1 MCQAVWIIVCSP
13 SGVPCPSILIV
24 EVLGIVF
31 PDVMSMTF
39 QFQSLLTYILYKTI
53 KTCMNEC
60 SNTAIL
66 LLHIIIITISSSS
79 SSSMLYMEGYPKNT
93 QNIHKKLALW
103 SQRVTSTNVQSP
115 KQNYICTY
123 NRIMQNISE

>member
-1 MCQAVWIIVCSP
+1 
-13 SGVPCPSILIV
+13 
-24 EVLGIVF
+24 
-31 PDVMSMTF
+31 
-39 QFQSLLTYILYKTI
+39 
-53 KTCMNEC
+53 MNEC

-66 LLHIIIITISSSS
+66 LLHIIIIITI
-79 SSSMLYMEGYPKNT
+79 SSMLYMEVYPKNT

-123 NRIMQNISE
+123 NLIMHNISE

>member
-1 MCQAVWIIVCSP
+1 MCQAVWIKVCSS
-13 SGVPCPSILIV
+13 SGASHPSILIV

-31 PDVMSMTF
+31 PYAMSMTF

-53 KTCMNEC
+53 KTSMNEC

-66 LLHIIIITISSSS
+66 LLHIIIIIITIS
-79 SSSMLYMEGYPKNT
+79 SSSMLYKKGYPKT

-103 SQRVTSTNVQSP
+103 SQRFTSTNVQSS

-123 NRIMQNISE
+123 NLIMHNISE